1 MGAGYVLAAVAVVL
15 CVVRAFDGDRTNAA
29 AWLVLAALALMLGL
43 VIALCGLLA
52 RLAIG
57 RLESDAG

>member
-1 MGAGYVLAAVAVVL
+1 MGAGYVLTAVVVAL
-15 CVVRAFDGDRTNAA
+15 CVIRAFDGDRPDAA
-29 AWLVLAALALMLGL
+29 AWLVLAALALMLGV
-43 VIALCGLLA
+43 VIWLCGLLA